1 MDLGFITRVYV
12 SQCLQTTKFQ
22 AAIFFRWLWFF
33 RQKDQ
38 IGQKGRVFKI
48 FASFYVV
55 FSWKRRLVGDQTNN
69 NSAAWSKA
77 FFSER
82 FLVSKNNK
90 C

>member
-1 MDLGFITRVYV
+1 MELGFITRLYV

-48 FASFYVV
+48 FAS
-55 FSWKRRLVGDQTNN
+55 SGKWKIINEKRDGSNILLRTTQ
-69 NSAAWSKA
+69 KY
-77 FFSER
+77 
-82 FLVSKNNK
+82 
-90 C
+90 